1 MNNGLIVLT
10 AALMVLTGIGHS
22 WLGERKV
29 ISTMMAIADGKV
41 LSRVQKRFLRACWHI
56 GTISWVATAAMLL
69 CLSLPPRELQLAIL
83 AINGFAFVLIGSLN
97 CLISR
102 GRSPGWVAC
111 LLVAAA
117 SVAAA
122 VLL

>member
-29 ISTMMAIADGKV
+29 ISAMLAITDGKL
-41 LSRVQKRFLRACWHI
+41 LSRVQRRFLRACWHV
-56 GTISWVATAAMLL
+56 GTISWFATAAMLL

-83 AINGFAFVLIGSLN
+83 SINGAAFVLIGSLN
-97 CLISR
+97 FLISR
-102 GRSPGWVAC
+102 GRNPGWVAC

-117 SVAAA
+117 SGVAA
-122 VLL
+122 LLL

>member
-1 MNNGLIVLT
+1 MNNGWIVLT
-10 AALMVLTGIGHS
+10 AALMVVTGIGHS

-29 ISTMMAIADGKV
+29 INAMLAITDGKV
-41 LSRVQKRFLRACWHI
+41 LSRMQKRFLRACWHI
-56 GTISWVATAAMLL
+56 GTIGWVATAAMLL

-83 AINGFAFVLIGSLN
+83 AINGFAFVVIGALN
-97 CLISR
+97 FLISS

-117 SVAAA
+117 SGVAA

>member
-1 MNNGLIVLT
+1 MSNGWIVLT

-29 ISTMMAIADGKV
+29 ISAMLAITDGKV
-41 LSRVQKRFLRACWHI
+41 LSRMQKRFLRACWHI
-56 GTISWVATAAMLL
+56 GTIGWVATAAMLL
-69 CLSLPPRELQLAIL
+69 CFSLPPRELQLAIL
-83 AINGFAFVLIGSLN
+83 TINGSAFVVVGSLN
-97 CLISR
+97 FLISR

-117 SVAAA
+117 SGVAA

>member
-29 ISTMMAIADGKV
+29 ISAMLAITDGKV
-41 LSRVQKRFLRACWHI
+41 LSRLQKRFLRACWHI
-56 GTISWVATAAMLL
+56 GTISWVAAAAMLL
-69 CLSLPPRELQLAIL
+69 CLSLPLRELQFAVLM
-83 AINGFAFVLIGSLN
+83 INGFAFVLIGALN
-97 CLISR
+97 LLISG
-102 GRSPGWVAC
+102 GRNPGWVAC
-111 LLVAAA
+111 LLVAVA

>member
-1 MNNGLIVLT
+1 
-10 AALMVLTGIGHS
+10 MVLTGIGHS

-29 ISTMMAIADGKV
+29 ISAMLAITDGKV
-41 LSRVQKRFLRACWHI
+41 LSRVQKRFLRGCWHI
-56 GTISWVATAAMLL
+56 GTLSWVATAAMLL

-83 AINGFAFVLIGSLN
+83 AINSFAFMVIGALN
-97 CLISR
+97 FLISR

-111 LLVAAA
+111 LLVAAT